1 MRPGPG
7 WKASIAPGRAATPA
21 FGAGVAALVLLVLAA
36 ASPSLA
42 GPAAR
47 DSLGSP
53 LSLSTRDVAVLGTG
67 AVLGGLGAFV
77 LEADVRTVP
86 PAGLDRNAIHLGWDR
101 RAIDTPDP
109 GALSASNVTLGA
121 SVILPAVFG
130 LAFPTPEGRKPGFLR
145 LGTTG
150 TEAAILALGGAQ
162 FAKSLI
168 GRPRPY
174 TYLPEAERPAGDR
187 YDTGRVEAF
196 ESMPSG
202 HATLAWTAAM
212 TGVGYLASR
221 RPDLPGWVHFLGGA
235 AAGGL
240 ATSTSLLRVQG
251 QGHFPSDV
259 VAGSLWGGTAG
270 TAVVLLRGGPAAPGD
285 RGKAWLRSLLGVA
298 AGSAL
303 ALLLTPP
310 TSPWID

>member
-1 MRPGPG
+1 M
-7 WKASIAPGRAATPA
+7 
-21 FGAGVAALVLLVLAA
+21 
-36 ASPSLA
+36 
-42 GPAAR
+42 
-47 DSLGSP
+47 
-53 LSLSTRDVAVLGTG
+53 GTG
-67 AVLGGLGAFV
+67 AILGGLGAFV

-86 PAGLDRNAIHLGWDR
+86 PGGLDRDAIHLAWDR
-101 RAIDTPDP
+101 RSIGAPDP
-109 GALSASNVTLGA
+109 DALTASNVVLGT
-121 SVILPAVFG
+121 SVLLPAAFG
-130 LAFPTPEGRKPGFLR
+130 LAFPSPEGRKDGLLR
-145 LGTTG
+145 LGG
-150 TEAAILALGGAQ
+150 TETEAMILAMGGAQ

-174 TYLPEAERPAGDR
+174 TYLPEDERPADAR
-187 YDTGRVEAF
+187 YDPGRVEAF

-202 HATLAWTAAM
+202 HATLAWATAM
-212 TGVGYLASR
+212 TGVGYLAGR
-221 RPDLPGWVHFLGGA
+221 RPDLPGWVHVLGGA

-240 ATSTSLLRVQG
+240 ATATSLLRVKG

-259 VAGSLWGGTAG
+259 VAGGLWGGTAG